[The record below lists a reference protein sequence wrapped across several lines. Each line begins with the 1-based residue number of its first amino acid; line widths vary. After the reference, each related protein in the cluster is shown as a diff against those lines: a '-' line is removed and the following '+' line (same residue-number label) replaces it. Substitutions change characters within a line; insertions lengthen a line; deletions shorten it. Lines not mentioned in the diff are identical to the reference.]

1 MRAGALIELVDRAE
15 ALRMDEGLVRMARS
29 ETAVRLA
36 MGDAF
41 VALENGWQELGFSSF
56 EACVRER
63 CVRSAR
69 WARDTRSLARRLA
82 VLPHIRARLM
92 RGRIGW
98 SMAELLARYATADDE
113 EELLEATKGMTVR
126 QVRRAMRERGE
137 VAEPVEERIGTL
149 ELSCTFEE
157 ACALVATQPM
167 AELVAGKGVG
177 AWMEGLLGEAQDWL
191 TIIAPHADPM
201 PEDVI
206 ARQKAWLDS
215 IARGE
220 ELADRREARAE
231 AALPTM
237 PEIPLSPLDELPSGP
252 NAIDRVLFRELAPRL
267 AGSDVRFGEQL
278 AKFFAVRGW
287 RVLGFASEKQYAD
300 ERLGMS
306 RSSVRTRIALWRRV
320 VHLQRLGDALRDGAV
335 GYEAATLIA
344 RVATPDTEEAWIE
357 RARRRTFK
365 HLAEEIHAVEMI
377 RQMMRLEDPPG
388 PPDEAEVAIA
398 QSIERDF
405 VSGAYARRA
414 FAMERGEE
422 DDAPSV
428 DEGSSSPYAEM
439 ARAARTVQ
447 EQLRT
452 VIEAARARSGA
463 MTEGRRARGVRGHG
477 GTGRCAAD
485 ARPRGRRRVDE
496 GRALP
501 FGLPSRSREGLGRAG
516 DVDVL
521 PVAPTPTLPASGGGD
536 ARSDSPSRSREDE
549 PSRSDSPPA
558 RGEGLGRAGELSC
571 PAHPQPSPRAREGDA
586 RSDSPSRSREDE
598 PSRST
603 PPPAR
608 GRGLGRVGEVD
619 VLPVAPPPQPSPRAG
634 RGTLAAARCPAV
646 AAASGGARPARRA
659 STSLAGRPATTQATP
674 LARCRRCGERRALH
688 PLACADLDGL
698 RAR

>member
-1 MRAGALIELVDRAE
+1 MRAGALIELVDREE

-29 ETAVRLA
+29 ETGVRLA

-56 EACVRER
+56 EAYVRER

-69 WARDTRSLARRLA
+69 WARDTRALARRLA

-92 RGRIGW
+92 RGTIGW

-137 VAEPVEERIGTL
+137 APEPVEERIGTL

-191 TIIAPHADPM
+191 TIVAPHADPT
-201 PEDVI
+201 PEDVV

-231 AALPTM
+231 PGLPPM
-237 PEIPLSPLDELPSGP
+237 PEVPLSPLDELPSGP

-267 AGSDVRFGEQL
+267 AGSDVRFGELL

-287 RVLGFASEKQYAD
+287 RVLGFATEKQYAD

-320 VHLQRLGDALRDGAV
+320 VHLQRLGDALRDGVV

-365 HLAEEIHAVEMI
+365 HLAEEVHAVEMI
-377 RQMMRLEDPPG
+377 GQMMRLEDPPG

-414 FAMERGEE
+414 FGMERGEE
-422 DDAPSV
+422 DEAPSV
-428 DEGSSSPYAEM
+428 DDASSSPYAEM
-439 ARAARTVQ
+439 ARAARVVQ

-452 VIEAARARSGA
+452 VIEVARARSGA
-463 MTEGRRARGVRGHG
+463 MTEADVL
-477 GTGRCAAD
+477 AACVGL
-485 ARPRGRRRVDE
+485 AEPVA
-496 GRALP
+496 ALP
-501 FGLPSRSREGLGRAG
+501 MRDLED
-516 DVDVL
+516 DVVWMKG
-521 PVAPTPTLPASGGGD
+521 APD
-536 ARSDSPSRSREDE
+536 RSDSPSRSREG
-549 PSRSDSPPA
+549 A
-558 RGEGLGRAGELSC
+558 GGRAGEVGVL
-571 PAHPQPSPRAREGDA
+571 PA
-586 RSDSPSRSREDE
+586 RS
-598 PSRST
+598 
-603 PPPAR
+603 
-608 GRGLGRVGEVD
+608 
-619 VLPVAPPPQPSPRAG
+619 PPPQPSP
-634 RGTLAAARCPAV
+634 
-646 AAASGGARPARRA
+646 ASGGGGRSRRPDVR
-659 STSLAGRPATTQATP
+659 
-674 LARCRRCGERRALH
+674 RCRRRREELGQRGERRCH
-688 PLACADLDGL
+688 RPDV
-698 RAR
+698 RQ